1 MNPPPKSRRL
11 ARGVLWGALVA
22 VAAIVWVQRE
32 LDLDLDVLV
41 DYLAGSALLVL
52 GIAVLG
58 AITVVVMR
66 LFRRR

>member
-1 MNPPPKSRRL
+1 
-11 ARGVLWGALVA
+11 VLWGALVA